1 MKNFL
6 RLTTICLT
14 ACVGWGAPEVSKD
27 LINGGGIISCSPVKS
42 GLTLMLESSNTD
54 VFNSMNEGNDNMFPS
69 LSEKDTHRPVGR
81 SYSEADSIL
90 SVRLGSSPP
99 KSLCSVKPRSQSE
112 SSVSV
117 SNVTGMH
124 SPIKGIKIGFKPETE
139 SLKKSF

>member
-1 MKNFL
+1 MNN
-6 RLTTICLT
+6 C
-14 ACVGWGAPEVSKD
+14 
-27 LINGGGIISCSPVKS
+27 
-42 GLTLMLESSNTD
+42 D
-54 VFNSMNEGNDNMFPS
+54 VFVSTNEEANNLLPS
-69 LSEKDTHRPVGR
+69 QVKDSLPRTGQR